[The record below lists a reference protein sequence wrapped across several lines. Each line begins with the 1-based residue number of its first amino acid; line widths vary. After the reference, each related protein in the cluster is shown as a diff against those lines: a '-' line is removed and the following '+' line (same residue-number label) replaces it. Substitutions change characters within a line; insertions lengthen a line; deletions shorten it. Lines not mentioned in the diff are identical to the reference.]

1 MSNRRTFAI
10 ISHPDA
16 GKTTL
21 TEKLL
26 LQGGAIHLAGEVK
39 ARGAARRARSDWMK
53 IEQQRGISVTSSV
66 MTFERDG
73 ITFNL
78 LDTPGHEDFSEDTY
92 RTLTAVDSAIM
103 VIDAAKGIEPQT
115 RKLFEVCRLRSVPII
130 TFVNKVDREGRS
142 VFETLDEVADA
153 LALDVVPM
161 SWPIGMGGVF
171 QGVLDFATDTISR
184 PEGDSR
190 EFLGKVTPAEDI
202 PAEIA
207 DEIELAQGGYPSFD
221 LEAYRHG
228 DMTPVYFGSAL
239 KNFGVAELIDAIARF
254 APPPRPQ
261 PSEQGTIQPE
271 NKEVTGFIFKVQANM
286 DPQHRDRIAFMR
298 LVSGTF
304 KRGMKLIPS
313 ALGKPVAI
321 HSPILF
327 FAQDREL
334 ADTAEPG
341 DIIGIPNHGTLR
353 VGDTLSETNKV
364 RFTGLPNFAP
374 EILRRVA
381 LKDPTKTKQLRKALD
396 DLSEEGVIQVFYP
409 ELGGQWIVGVVGQLQ
424 LDVLISRLEAEYKV
438 AAVLEASPFDT
449 ARWLKG
455 SEAALRQ
462 FTDINKSNLAKDR
475 DGDPVFM
482 ARSAWDVGYQQ
493 ERNPEL
499 VQMIQQKMFTFE
511 DLVTID
517 AAGLQREGR
526 RAAHDRPDA
535 VADGLQER
543 TGSRGWHLQLGAA
556 AHALQ
561 GHQQPPAPA
570 VRGFLRKRVF
580 HDCGREHRAGLPDQ
594 PGQAQSCEQQ
604 ARER

>member
-1 MSNRRTFAI
+1 MSHPPQSNRRTCAI

-39 ARGAARRARSDWMK
+39 ARGQARRARSDWMK

-73 ITFNL
+73 IVFNL

-115 RKLFEVCRLRSVPII
+115 RKLFEVCRMRSVPII

-142 VFETLDEVADA
+142 PFETLDEVADA

-161 SWPIGMGGVF
+161 SWPVGLGGLF
-171 QGVLDFATDTISR
+171 EGVLDFASGTTAR

-190 EFLGKVTPAEDI
+190 EYLGKRDSAPLPPEF
-202 PAEIA
+202 A
-207 DEIELAQGGYPSFD
+207 DEVELARGGYPEFD
-221 LEAYRHG
+221 EVAYRNG
-228 DMTPVYFGSAL
+228 DLTPVYFGSAL
-239 KNFGVAELIDAIARF
+239 KNFGIAELIDALARY
-254 APPPRPQ
+254 APSPRPQ
-261 PSEQGTIQPE
+261 PSNQGTIQPD
-271 NKEVTGFIFKVQANM
+271 NGEVTGFVFKVQANM

-298 LVSGTF
+298 MVSGTF
-304 KRGMKLIPS
+304 KRGMKLTPS
-313 ALGKPVAI
+313 GSGKPIAV

-327 FAQDREL
+327 FAQDREI
-334 ADTAEPG
+334 ADTAQAG

-353 VGDTLSETNKV
+353 VGDTLSERNDV
-364 RFTGLPNFAP
+364 RFVGLPNFAP
-374 EILRRVA
+374 EILRRVL

-409 ELGGQWIVGVVGQLQ
+409 EIGAQWIVGVVGQLQ

-438 AAVLEASPFDT
+438 AAALEPAPFDT

-455 SEAALRQ
+455 SDTALKA
-462 FTDINKSNLAKDR
+462 FADFNMTSLARDR
-475 DGDPVFM
+475 DGDPVFL

-499 VQMIQQKMFTFE
+499 VFGATK
-511 DLVTID
+511 
-517 AAGLQREGR
+517 
-526 RAAHDRPDA
+526 
-535 VADGLQER
+535 ER
-543 TGSRGWHLQLGAA
+543 
-556 AHALQ
+556 
-561 GHQQPPAPA
+561 
-570 VRGFLRKRVF
+570 
-580 HDCGREHRAGLPDQ
+580 
-594 PGQAQSCEQQ
+594 
-604 ARER
+604 

>member
-1 MSNRRTFAI
+1 MTSNRRTFAI

-73 ITFNL
+73 IVFNL

-130 TFVNKVDREGRS
+130 TFINKVDREGRS
-142 VFETLDEVADA
+142 PFDTIDEVADA
-153 LALDVVPM
+153 LALDVCPM
-161 SWPIGMGGVF
+161 SWPVGMGGLF
-171 QGVLDFATDTISR
+171 EGVLDFSTGEISR

-190 EFLGKVTPAEDI
+190 EFLGKREKAELPANI
-202 PAEIA
+202 AE
-207 DEIELAQGGYPSFD
+207 EVELARGGYPEFD
-221 LEAYRHG
+221 LEAFRHG
-228 DMTPVYFGSAL
+228 DLTPVYFGSAL
-239 KNFGVAELIDAIARF
+239 KNFGVAELIDAIARY
-254 APPPRPQ
+254 APAPRPQ
-261 PSEQGTIQPE
+261 ASEQGTINPD

-304 KRGMKLIPS
+304 KRGMKLTPS
-313 ALGKPVAI
+313 ALGKPIAI

-327 FAQDREL
+327 FAQDREI

-409 ELGGQWIVGVVGQLQ
+409 EIGAQWIVGVVGQLQ

-438 AAVLEASPFDT
+438 AAGLEASPFET

-455 SEAALRQ
+455 SDAALKA
-462 FTDINKSNLAKDR
+462 FADFNLSNLAKDR
-475 DGDPVFM
+475 DGDPVFL
-482 ARSAWDVGYQQ
+482 ARSSWDVGYQQ
-493 ERNPEL
+493 EKNP
-499 VQMIQQKMFTFE
+499 
-511 DLVTID
+511 DLVFSATK
-517 AAGLQREGR
+517 
-526 RAAHDRPDA
+526 
-535 VADGLQER
+535 ER
-543 TGSRGWHLQLGAA
+543 
-556 AHALQ
+556 
-561 GHQQPPAPA
+561 
-570 VRGFLRKRVF
+570 
-580 HDCGREHRAGLPDQ
+580 
-594 PGQAQSCEQQ
+594 
-604 ARER
+604 

>member
-1 MSNRRTFAI
+1 MTTAPFQSRRTFAI

-39 ARGAARRARSDWMK
+39 ARGQARRARSDWMK

-66 MTFERDG
+66 MTFARAFDG
-73 ITFNL
+73 LGQITFNL

-115 RKLFEVCRLRSVPII
+115 RKLFEVCRMRNVPII
-130 TFVNKVDREGRS
+130 TFINKVDREGRP
-142 VFETLDEVADA
+142 VFEILDEVADA
-153 LALDVVPM
+153 LALDVSPQ
-161 SWPIGMGGVF
+161 SWPVGMGGQF
-171 QGVLDFATDTISR
+171 EGVLELATGRVSR

-190 EFLGKVTPAEDI
+190 EFLGKVDENATLPQEV
-202 PAEIA
+202 A
-207 DEIELAQGGYPSFD
+207 DEVELAAAVYPEFD

-228 DMTPVYFGSAL
+228 DLTPVYFGSAL
-239 KNFGVAELIDAIARF
+239 KGFGVAELIEAIARL

-261 PSEQGTIQPE
+261 PCGFAGDETRGEISPD
-271 NKEVTGFIFKVQANM
+271 NAEVTGFIFKVQANM

-313 ALGKPVAI
+313 ALGKPIAI

-327 FAQDREL
+327 FAQDREI
-334 ADTAEPG
+334 ADSAEPG

-353 VGDTLSETNKV
+353 VGDTLSEANKV

-374 EILRRVA
+374 EILRRVV

-424 LDVLISRLEAEYKV
+424 LDVLVSRLQAEYKV
-438 AAVLEASPFDT
+438 EAGLEPAPFDT

-455 SEAALRQ
+455 TPAALGS
-462 FTDINKSNLAKDR
+462 FADFNKANLAKDR

-482 ARSAWDVGYQQ
+482 ARSAWDVSYQQ

-499 VQMIQQKMFTFE
+499 AFSATK
-511 DLVTID
+511 
-517 AAGLQREGR
+517 
-526 RAAHDRPDA
+526 
-535 VADGLQER
+535 ER
-543 TGSRGWHLQLGAA
+543 
-556 AHALQ
+556 
-561 GHQQPPAPA
+561 
-570 VRGFLRKRVF
+570 
-580 HDCGREHRAGLPDQ
+580 
-594 PGQAQSCEQQ
+594 
-604 ARER
+604 

>member
-1 MSNRRTFAI
+1 MRPPPMTDTATSNRRTFAI

-39 ARGAARRARSDWMK
+39 ARGQARRARSDWMK

-66 MTFERDG
+66 MTFQKDG
-73 ITFNL
+73 TVFNL

-142 VFETLDEVADA
+142 LFEILDEVADA
-153 LALDVVPM
+153 LALDVSPQ
-161 SWPIGMGGVF
+161 SAPLGMGGLF
-171 QGVLDFATDTISR
+171 TGVLDFADDTVAR

-190 EFLGKVTPAEDI
+190 EYLGKREPVGELPETLAE
-202 PAEIA
+202 
-207 DEIELAQGGYPSFD
+207 EIELVREGYPAFD

-228 DMTPVYFGSAL
+228 DLTPVFFGSAL
-239 KNFGVAELIDAIARF
+239 KNFGVEELIRALSEW

-261 PSEQGTIQPE
+261 PAGEEQIAPTRD
-271 NKEVTGFIFKVQANM
+271 EVTGFVFKVQANM

-298 LVSGTF
+298 MVSGTF
-304 KRGMKLIPS
+304 KRGMKLTPS
-313 ALGKPVAI
+313 GLGKPIAV

-327 FAQDREL
+327 FAQDREI
-334 ADTAEPG
+334 AGTAEAG

-353 VGDTLSETNKV
+353 VGDTLSEKNDV

-374 EILRRVA
+374 EILRRVV
-381 LKDPTKTKQLRKALD
+381 LRDPTKTKQLRKALD

-409 ELGGQWIVGVVGQLQ
+409 EIGAQWIVGVVGQLQ
-424 LDVLISRLEAEYKV
+424 LDVLVSRLEAEYKV
-438 AAVLEASPFDT
+438 EAVLEPSPFAT
-449 ARWLKG
+449 ARWVKG
-455 SEAALRQ
+455 GDAALKT
-462 FTDINKSNLAKDR
+462 FTDFNRANLAKDR

-482 ARSAWDVGYQQ
+482 AKSPWDVGYQQ
-493 ERNPEL
+493 EKNPEL
-499 VQMIQQKMFTFE
+499 VFSATK
-511 DLVTID
+511 
-517 AAGLQREGR
+517 
-526 RAAHDRPDA
+526 
-535 VADGLQER
+535 ER
-543 TGSRGWHLQLGAA
+543 
-556 AHALQ
+556 
-561 GHQQPPAPA
+561 
-570 VRGFLRKRVF
+570 
-580 HDCGREHRAGLPDQ
+580 
-594 PGQAQSCEQQ
+594 
-604 ARER
+604 

>member
-1 MSNRRTFAI
+1 MSEIMTSSPSSSRRTFAI

-39 ARGAARRARSDWMK
+39 ARGQARRARSDWMK

-130 TFVNKVDREGRS
+130 TFINKVDREGRS
-142 VFETLDEVADA
+142 PFDLMDEVADA
-153 LALDVVPM
+153 LALDVCPM
-161 SWPIGMGGVF
+161 GWPIGMGGLF
-171 QGVLDFATDTISR
+171 RGVLDFGTGETSR

-190 EFLGKVTPAEDI
+190 EFLGKRDKDELPTDV
-202 PAEIA
+202 A
-207 DEIELAQGGYPSFD
+207 DEVELARGGYPSFD
-221 LEAYRHG
+221 LEAYRNG
-228 DMTPVYFGSAL
+228 DLTPVYFGSAL
-239 KNFGVAELIDAIARF
+239 KNFGVAELIDAIARL

-261 PSEQGTIQPE
+261 PSSCGDILPE
-271 NKEVTGFIFKVQANM
+271 RPEVTGFIFKVQANM

-304 KRGMKLIPS
+304 KRGMKLTPS
-313 ALGKPVAI
+313 GSGKPIAV

-327 FAQDREL
+327 FAQDREI
-334 ADTAEPG
+334 ADSAEPG

-353 VGDTLSETNKV
+353 VGDTLSEKNEV

-374 EILRRVA
+374 EILRRVV

-409 ELGGQWIVGVVGQLQ
+409 EIGAQWIVGVVGQLQ
-424 LDVLISRLEAEYKV
+424 LEVLISRLEAEYKV
-438 AAVLEASPFDT
+438 EAGLEQSPFDT

-455 SEAALRQ
+455 SGAALKG
-462 FTDINKSNLAKDR
+462 FADFNKSNLATDR

-482 ARSAWDVGYQQ
+482 ARSSWDVSYQQ
-493 ERNPEL
+493 EKNPEL
-499 VQMIQQKMFTFE
+499 TFSA
-511 DLVTID
+511 TK
-517 AAGLQREGR
+517 
-526 RAAHDRPDA
+526 
-535 VADGLQER
+535 ER
-543 TGSRGWHLQLGAA
+543 
-556 AHALQ
+556 
-561 GHQQPPAPA
+561 
-570 VRGFLRKRVF
+570 
-580 HDCGREHRAGLPDQ
+580 
-594 PGQAQSCEQQ
+594 
-604 ARER
+604 